1 MLAFNQIGNLGR
13 LGNQMFQY
21 AAVRGIAAM
30 RGYEFGIPPFE
41 SNRVDNYSLHRAFKL
56 ESVGS
61 SNLHILD
68 RGHAPVVIE
77 KHFHFDEEL
86 HRMCPNDVSL
96 FGFFQSEK
104 YFKNI
109 EMDIRRDFT
118 FHDSILDPCK
128 EMIDSLDQSP
138 LFLHVRR
145 GDPNLTDVRG
155 FKWAYTECASQH
167 PPQPVD
173 YYERAIK
180 EFPED
185 KPVVV
190 CSDSPEWVKE
200 QEFFADD
207 RFLISEPTDKYPDG
221 SYEPFVDL
229 CIMSLCSG
237 AIIANSSM
245 SWWGAWL
252 QNGRGKVVA
261 PKQWFGPDYKD
272 KDLKD
277 LYCDGWIVT

>member
-30 RGYEFGIPPFE
+30 RGYEFCIPPFD
-41 SNRVDNYSLHRAFKL
+41 SKRVDNYSLSRAFTL
-56 ESVGS
+56 DSVKS
-61 SNLHILD
+61 KNLFILD
-68 RGHAPVVIE
+68 RGHAPVVME

-86 HRMCPNDVSL
+86 HRMCPNDISL

-109 EMDIRRDFT
+109 ESEIRNDFT
-118 FHDSILDPCK
+118 FHDSILGPCK
-128 EMIDSLDQSP
+128 ELVDSLDAAP

-145 GDPNLTDVRG
+145 GDPNLVDSRG
-155 FKWAYTECASQH
+155 FKWSYTQCSSQH
-167 PPQPVD
+167 PPQPIS
-173 YYERAIK
+173 YYEEALK
-180 EFPED
+180 HFPED
-185 KPVVV
+185 QPVIV
-190 CSDSPEWVKE
+190 CSDSPEWVNE

-207 RFLISEPTDKYPDG
+207 RFLVSEPTDKYPDG

-237 AIIANSSM
+237 AIIANSSL

-252 QNGRGKVVA
+252 QGGRGPVVA
-261 PKQWFGPDYKD
+261 PKMWFGPDYAD
-272 KDLKD
+272 KVTKD
-277 LYCDGWIVT
+277 LYCENWIVI

>member
-1 MLAFNQIGNLGR
+1 MLAFNQMGNLGR

-21 AAVRGIAAM
+21 AAVRGISAM

-41 SNRVDNYSLHRAFKL
+41 AKRVDNYSLHRAFTL
-56 ESVGS
+56 ESVRS
-61 SNLHILD
+61 SNLSVLD

-77 KHFHFDEEL
+77 KHFEFDEEL

-96 FGFFQSEK
+96 FGFFQTEK

-118 FHDSILDPCK
+118 FHDSILTPCK
-128 EMIDSLDQSP
+128 EMIDSLDEAP

-145 GDPNLTDVRG
+145 GDPNLVDARG
-155 FKWAYTECASQH
+155 FKWSYPECSGQH
-167 PPQPVD
+167 PPQPVE
-173 YYERAIK
+173 YYEKALK

-185 KPVVV
+185 QPIVV
-190 CSDSPEWVKE
+190 CSDSPEWVNE
-200 QEFFADD
+200 QEFFSDD
-207 RFLISEPTDKYPDG
+207 RFLVSEPTDKYPDG
-221 SYEPFVDL
+221 SFEPFVDL

-237 AIIANSSM
+237 AIIANSSL

-261 PKQWFGPDYKD
+261 PQQWFGPDYKD
-272 KDLKD
+272 KNTKD
-277 LYCDGWIVT
+277 LYCPEWIVI

>member
-1 MLAFNQIGNLGR
+1 
-13 LGNQMFQY
+13 MFQY
-21 AAVRGIAAM
+21 AAVRGISAM
-30 RGYEFGIPPFE
+30 RGYQFGIPPFE
-41 SNRVDNYSLHRAFKL
+41 SKRVDNYSLHRAFTL
-56 ESVGS
+56 DSVKS
-61 SNLHILD
+61 SNLAVLD

-77 KHFHFDEEL
+77 KHFEFDEEL

-96 FGFFQSEK
+96 FGFFQTEK

-118 FHDSILDPCK
+118 FHESILTPCK
-128 EMIDSLDQSP
+128 EMIDSLDEAP

-145 GDPNLTDVRG
+145 GDPNLVDARG
-155 FKWAYTECASQH
+155 FKWSYTECSGQH
-167 PPQPVD
+167 PPQPVE
-173 YYERAIK
+173 YYEKALK

-185 KPVVV
+185 QPIVV
-190 CSDSPEWVKE
+190 CSDSPEWVNE

-207 RFLISEPTDKYPDG
+207 RFLVSEPTDKYPDG

-237 AIIANSSM
+237 AIIANSSL

-272 KDLKD
+272 KNLKD
-277 LYCDGWIVT
+277 LYCDGWIVI